1 MAKTACT
8 VPITQIILDEE
19 IYPRNN
25 VSPKRVSMLA
35 ENMRDGFEIDPIE
48 VQIHPE
54 YDDKYRILDGAHR
67 WHAYKEIGATEIPV
81 HIITLD
87 GLDPLLYAAKKA
99 IGPLQLT
106 EDEARTTARRAY
118 ENNSR
123 LTSFEIG
130 QAIGRSRQAVD
141 AYIADL
147 RATFQM
153 DLDLKI
159 LRMNGL
165 HIPQERMANRF
176 GVLQQTISIHL
187 QKMPELAKLVN
198 TDLSKGFTVPQV
210 AEKHGWPEPMV
221 WSLALEGKDDLERFK
236 ALNWGLRTWDLW
248 NWNDCDRRFGDD
260 WPGRIPA
267 QMIAHILYYFSDQN
281 DLVFDPMAGGGV
293 VADTCFAFNRKCWSF
308 DMADRP
314 DTRPEI
320 EPCFWDITD
329 LKWPIKGKTKP
340 DLIIFDPPYFK
351 KQSNNYDPDGI
362 SGMSKA
368 NYLKFLKSFFA
379 LAHSNAKKST
389 QMAFINADWR
399 DFQNTPAK
407 NETRV
412 NSILIND
419 YLWILN
425 QSGWQETHIFQAPL
439 SSERFKANVVSAMQ
453 KKKIIGVTSRYVI
466 ISKKKPTQD

>member
-1 MAKTACT
+1 MPKSVRTI
-8 VPITQIILDEE
+8 PITQIILDEE
-19 IYPRNN
+19 IYPRSG
-25 VSPKRVSMLA
+25 VYPKRVSMFA
-35 ENMRDGFEIDPIE
+35 ENIRDGFKIDPIE
-48 VQIHPE
+48 VQILPE
-54 YDDKYRILDGAHR
+54 YGDKYRILDGVHR
-67 WHAYKEIGATEIPV
+67 WHAYKEIGATEIAV
-81 HIITLD
+81 NVITLD
-87 GLDPLLYAAKKA
+87 GVDPLLYAAKKA

-106 EDEARTTARRAY
+106 EEEARTTARRAY
-118 ENNSR
+118 EKNPR
-123 LTSFEIG
+123 LASYEIG
-130 QAIGRSRQAVD
+130 QAIGRSRQTVD

-147 RATFQM
+147 RATFQL

-165 HIPQERMANRF
+165 HIPQERMANRL

-198 TDLSKGFTVPQV
+198 TELSKGFTVSQV
-210 AEKHGWPEPMV
+210 AEKHGWTEPLV
-221 WSLALEGKDDLERFK
+221 WSLALEGKEDLQRFK

-248 NWNDCDRRFGDD
+248 NWNDCDHRFGDE

-267 QMIAHILYYFSDQN
+267 QMIAHIMYYFSDQG
-281 DLVFDPMAGGGV
+281 DLVLDPMAGGGV
-293 VADTCFAFNRKCWSF
+293 VADTCLALNRKCWSF
-308 DMADRP
+308 DMDDRP

-320 EPCFWDITD
+320 EPYFWDITH
-329 LKWPIKGKTKP
+329 LKWPVKGKTKP

-362 SGMSKA
+362 SGLSKKK
-368 NYLKFLKSFFA
+368 YLEFLESFFA
-379 LAHSNAKKST
+379 LAHLNAKKST

-419 YLWILN
+419 YLRILN
-425 QSGWQETHIFQAPL
+425 QSGWEETHIFQAPL

-466 ISKKKPTQD
+466 ISKKK